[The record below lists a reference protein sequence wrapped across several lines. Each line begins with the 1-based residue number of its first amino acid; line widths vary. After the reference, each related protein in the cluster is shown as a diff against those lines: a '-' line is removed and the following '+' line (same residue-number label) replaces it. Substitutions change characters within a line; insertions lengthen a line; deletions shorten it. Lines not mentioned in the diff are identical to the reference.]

1 MAIYK
6 YIYIYVSLPVKSC
19 TAQIQLGLPGG
30 LDPVS
35 LKARFCGGCWGS
47 SAGPSDFPE
56 RPNVKN
62 WDDFKLNRD
71 HLICLS
77 VK

>member
-6 YIYIYVSLPVKSC
+6 YIHIYIFIFLSVPVKPFR
-19 TAQIQLGLPGG
+19 AQIQLGLPGG

-35 LKARFCGGCWGS
+35 LKARSCGGCWGS

-56 RPNVKN
+56 GQNVKN
-62 WDDFKLNRD
+62 WGDF
-71 HLICLS
+71 
-77 VK
+77 